1 MRRIKYL
8 TALISYP
15 LIMLMLSGCLGK
27 VNRTITNY
35 YVLDYHTNSERP
47 ELRRVNNTGKL
58 LDVLDSSVT
67 KTYDRNQIVVKQNL
81 NRIQYLQ
88 NDVWA
93 NRLRYAIPNLVAQR
107 LRAYNMFGQVTR
119 GEVTDRE
126 PNFYLETNVLN
137 IEKIEGTDP
146 KAYLRMEYVL
156 RDSTS
161 QYILLT
167 HSSERYADL
176 INPSMVSLV
185 QTFNEMILEET
196 NVFAAKCNLYLSG
209 RQVFDKQPSGKISS
223 MESYFYSSIDMS
235 KAQIADGELVVN
247 TKTRTE
253 EPIGYS
259 IEELDS
265 LNTVT
270 NREEGEM
277 NKPVQLRPGRYRV
290 VLDDAGTLSH
300 EVQIKPRFRTEIVPN
315 WAELQVVI
323 LDQSKNRVRMSY
335 DLWVKSEDTQGYAPY
350 RGGLISMGDDEI
362 GSYDKLWILPPA
374 QYLVKLG
381 GGSWSDLR
389 NFVTVPLNVGEHKV
403 LTMIVDP
410 AGETNF
416 LIGAGVFSDDD
427 LGYGSKRIHK
437 GAIHGNINLSSNNNV
452 DKDKPSTSFTLSGQ
466 FDNSLDIH
474 EQISPFHFTT
484 RSLYDLGLN
493 ITNTSDFRFNLDDYS
508 LKSVLLLYPFE
519 KKRFLKNFAFYGR
532 ADQSTHFFDET
543 TFFTENKNYVLLD
556 RNGVQT
562 DYRIDQP
569 SLKSKGSFFPLRL
582 KEGTGITYRINFGTS
597 SWLSLRGGY
606 GWQQD
611 FNDNSYRYTYSGD
624 RDFDGTLRRYDFY
637 REDPDRTT
645 KGLESTVIL
654 SAINLLNFFSINST
668 LDVLFPMG
676 TPENTYRLENE
687 NRFNIRVYRNV
698 SLDIK
703 LNIQYDK
710 EKKPWVVYDTS
721 SFLRLSLFY

>member
-1 MRRIKYL
+1 MRSIKLIFGVVFFTAILL
-8 TALISYP
+8 T
-15 LIMLMLSGCLGK
+15 LSGCLGK
-27 VNRTITNY
+27 VSKTITNY

-47 ELRRVNNTGKL
+47 ELRRASNSGKL
-58 LDVLDSSVT
+58 LDVLDTSVT
-67 KTYDRNQIVVKQNL
+67 KTYDRNQIVVKENL
-81 NRIQYLQ
+81 NRIQYLP

-93 NRLRYAIPNLVAQR
+93 NRLRYSIPNLVAQR

-119 GEVTDRE
+119 GEVLDRD
-126 PNFYLETNVLN
+126 PHYYLETNVLN
-137 IEKIEGTDP
+137 IEKIAGAEP
-146 KAYLRMEYVL
+146 KAYLRMEFVL
-156 RDSTS
+156 RDSTT
-161 QYILLT
+161 QKILLT
-167 HSSERYADL
+167 HKNERYMEL

-185 QTFNEMILEET
+185 QAFNEMILEET
-196 NVFAAKCNLYLSG
+196 NVFAAKCNLFLSG
-209 RQVFDKQPSGKISS
+209 RMVYERQPQGTVSPMETYYYSS
-223 MESYFYSSIDMS
+223 MDMS
-235 KAQIADGELVVN
+235 RAQIAYGELMVSSK
-247 TKTRTE
+247 TKTE
-253 EPIGYS
+253 EQIRYT
-259 IEELDS
+259 IEGLDS
-265 LNTVT
+265 LNTVIS
-270 NREEGEM
+270 RDEGEM
-277 NKPVQLRPGRYRV
+277 NKPIELSPGRYRV
-290 VLDDAGTLSH
+290 TLDDEGALSH
-300 EVQIKPRFRTEIVPN
+300 IVNIKPRFRTEVMPN
-315 WAELQVVI
+315 WSELQVVI

-335 DLWVKSEDTQGYAPY
+335 DLWVKNENTHGYKSHS
-350 RGGLISMGDDEI
+350 GGMISMGDDEV
-362 GSYDKLWILPPA
+362 GAVDKLWILPPG

-381 GGSWSDLR
+381 GGTWSDLR
-389 NFVTVPLNVGEHKV
+389 NFVTVPLREGDTKV

-410 AGETNF
+410 AGEANF
-416 LIGAGVFSDDD
+416 LIGAGVFTDDD
-427 LGYGSKRIHK
+427 LGFGSRRIHK

-452 DKDKPSTSFTLSGQ
+452 DKDKPTTSFTLSGQ

-474 EQISPFHFTT
+474 DQISPFHFTA

-493 ITNTSDFRFNLDDYS
+493 ISNTSDFRFNLDDYS

-519 KKRFLKNFAFYGR
+519 KNRFLKNFAFYGR

-543 TFFTENKNYVLLD
+543 TFFTENKNYVLMD
-556 RNGVQT
+556 QDGFQK

-569 SLKSKGSFFPLRL
+569 SLKTKESFFPLRL
-582 KEGTGITYRINFGTS
+582 KEGTGLTYRINFGS
-597 SWLSLRGGY
+597 SGWISLRGGY

-611 FNDNSYRYTYSGD
+611 FNNNSYRYVYSGD
-624 RDFDGTLRRYDFY
+624 RDYDGTMRRYDFY
-637 REDPDRTT
+637 REDPDRSS

-654 SAINLLNFFSINST
+654 SAINLLKFFSINST